1 MRKDELMPEGFA
13 RWILAGVSLG
23 ALGLGALAA
32 SGAATA
38 SKGLDMAGMDRAVKP
53 GDDFYAYANGGWMRS
68 TPIPADRP
76 AIGAFST
83 IDEEVNQ
90 RTADLIREAGR
101 SDAARDSEARKV
113 GDFYNAF
120 MDERAIEARGL
131 TPIKEDLDAI
141 AAIQDRRALARLL
154 GSELRADVDPL
165 NNTEFHTDRLF
176 GLWVS
181 PDFARPD
188 RNVGYLLQGGLGM
201 PDRDN
206 YRSSEA
212 GNQELQ
218 AKYRAHITRVLEL
231 SGRAGAGDRAA
242 RIYDLERAIADAHV
256 SRTDSEDVHK
266 ANNPWKLS
274 EFAARAPGL
283 DWDAFFGSAG
293 LAGEPM
299 IMVWQPSAVTGIA
312 ALAAS
317 RPLEDWKDYLAFHA
331 VDRASP
337 LLPKAFADEHFQF
350 YGTALTGASEP
361 RARWKRAVVATN
373 AALPD
378 AVGKLYV
385 GRYFPPRAKEQAQ
398 QMVHNLVAAFRQ
410 RIDRLA
416 WMSPATRAKARAKL
430 ETLYV
435 GIGYPERWND
445 YGGLAVDGDALA
457 NLRRALLFAY
467 HQSVGRL
474 GKNVDK
480 SQWWMAPQTVNAV
493 NLPLQNA
500 LNFPAAILNPPF
512 FAMDA
517 PPELN
522 YGAIGAVIG
531 HEISHSFDD
540 QGCQFDAEGR
550 LFNWWTPEDLD
561 HFNAA
566 AEHLAAEYDIYEPL
580 PGLHVNGK
588 LTLSENIADV
598 AGLSA
603 AYDAY
608 RVAYG
613 GKPAPDAQGFT
624 GDQRFFLSFGQAW
637 RTKMR
642 PELQR
647 VQLMTD
653 GHAPGQYRA
662 DTVRNIDAW
671 YDAFRVAPGQKL
683 YLAPAARVRVW

>member
-1 MRKDELMPEGFA
+1 MLVIFSKRGLG
-13 RWILAGVSLG
+13 GVALG
-23 ALGLGALAA
+23 ALCLAGLAA
-32 SGAATA
+32 AGTVTD
-38 SKGLDMAGMDRAVKP
+38 SKGVDIAGMDGAVRP
-53 GDDFYAYANGGWMRS
+53 GDDFYAYANGGWMKS
-68 TPIPADRP
+68 TPIPPDRP
-76 AIGAFST
+76 AIGAFIS
-83 IDEEVNQ
+83 IDEDVTQ
-90 RTADLIREAGR
+90 RTAGLIQEAGK
-101 SDAARDSEARKV
+101 SGAAGDSETRKI

-120 MDERAIEARGL
+120 MNEKAIEGRGL
-131 TPIKEDLDAI
+131 APIKEDLARI
-141 AAIQDRRALARLL
+141 AAIHDRRALAEFL
-154 GSELRADVDPL
+154 GSELRADVDAL
-165 NNTEFHTDRLF
+165 NNTNFHTDRLF

-181 PDFARPD
+181 PDFAHPE
-188 RNVGYLLQGGLGM
+188 RNSGYLLQGGLGM

-206 YRSSEA
+206 YRNDDA
-212 GNQELQ
+212 RARELQ
-218 AKYRAHITRVLEL
+218 TRYRAHILRVLEL
-231 SGRAGAGDRAA
+231 AGLSGADARAA
-242 RIYDLERAIADAHV
+242 RVYDLERAIAEVHV

-274 EFAARAPGL
+274 EFATRAPGL
-283 DWDAFFGSAG
+283 DWDAYFGSAG
-293 LAGEPM
+293 LAGQPM
-299 IMVWQPSAVTGIA
+299 LMVWQPSAATGIA
-312 ALAAS
+312 AVVGS

-331 VDRASP
+331 VDRASA
-337 LLPKAFADEHFQF
+337 LLPKAFADENFKF
-350 YGTALTGASEP
+350 YGTALTGAQEP

-373 AALPD
+373 AALGD

-385 GRYFPPRAKEQAQ
+385 ERYFPPRAKQQAQ
-398 QMVHNLVAAFRQ
+398 EMVRNLVAAFRQ
-410 RIDRLA
+410 RIDRLT
-416 WMSPATRAKARAKL
+416 WMSPATREKARAKL
-430 ETLYV
+430 DTLYV

-445 YGGLAVDGDALA
+445 YSGLVVDGDAFG
-457 NLRRALLFAY
+457 NLQRAVLY
-467 HQSVGRL
+467 EYRQSVARL
-474 GKNVDK
+474 GKPVDK
-480 SQWWMAPQTVNAV
+480 SQWWMTPQTVNAV

-512 FAMDA
+512 FSMDA

-540 QGCQFDAEGR
+540 QGCQFDADGR
-550 LFNWWTPEDLD
+550 LFNWWTSEDLA

-566 AEHLAAEYDIYEPL
+566 ATHLAAEYDTYEPL

-613 GKPAPDAQGFT
+613 GKPAPGAQGFT
-624 GDQRFFLSFGQAW
+624 GDQRFFLAFGQAW
-637 RTKMR
+637 RTKAR

-647 VQLMTD
+647 IQLMTD
-653 GHAPGQYRA
+653 GHAPAEYRA

-671 YDAFRVAPGQKL
+671 YDAFRVEPAQKL